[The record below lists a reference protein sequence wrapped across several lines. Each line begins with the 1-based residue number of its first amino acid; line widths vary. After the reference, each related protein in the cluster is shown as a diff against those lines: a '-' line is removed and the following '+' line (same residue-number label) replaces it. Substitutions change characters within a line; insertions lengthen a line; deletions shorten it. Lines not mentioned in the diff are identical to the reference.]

1 MRLMSDLIPQL
12 FDMRALRWNRQR
24 SAASYNKFAF
34 LKDEAALRLADRV
47 DLMRRDFDLC
57 LDLGA
62 HDGRLWQHLAPLGKI
77 RTIVQSDPAAEFSS
91 NFLPNDI
98 THTAAT
104 FAVHDFTSLPFAD
117 KSFDAVFS
125 CLNFHWVDDLPGL
138 FVQIRRLLRPDGLC
152 LVNFLGGDSLHELRA
167 SLIAAEQDITGGF
180 SPRCAPMADIRDVG
194 GLLGRAGLA
203 LPVADSDRLT
213 VNYPNMF
220 RLMRDLRGMGE
231 QNVLLGRLRHPTKR
245 AVFTRAAEIYQDKFG
260 QANGSIPAS
269 FEIITLTG
277 WAPHESQQKPL
288 RPGSARMRLANVVA
302 GHEIT
307 PEVKSS

>member
-1 MRLMSDLIPQL
+1 MRVPIPQL
-12 FDMRALRWNRQR
+12 FDLRALRCNRQR
-24 SAASYNKFAF
+24 AAAGYEKFAF
-34 LKDEAALRLADRV
+34 LKDEAALRLVDRV

-62 HDGRLWQHLAPLGKI
+62 HDGRLSRHLAPLGKI
-77 RTIVQSDPAAEFSS
+77 RTIVQSDPAARFSI
-91 NFLPNDI
+91 NFLPNI
-98 THTAAT
+98 KNHRAAP
-104 FAVHDFTSLPFAD
+104 FAVHDFTTLPFAD
-117 KSFDAVFS
+117 KSFDGIFS

-138 FVQIRRLLRPDGLC
+138 LLQIRHLLRPDGLC
-152 LVNFLGGDSLHELRA
+152 LVNLLGGDSLHELRA
-167 SLIAAEQDITGGF
+167 SLIAAEQDISGGF

-213 VNYPNMF
+213 VNYPNMY
-220 RLMRDLRGMGE
+220 RLMKDLRGMGE

-245 AVFTRAAEIYQDKFG
+245 AVFVRAAEIYQDKFG
-260 QANGSIPAS
+260 LTNGSIPAS

-288 RPGSARMRLANVVA
+288 RPGSARTRLASAVDSD
-302 GHEIT
+302 EIN
-307 PEVKSS
+307 P

>member
-1 MRLMSDLIPQL
+1 MSIKIPQL
-12 FDMRALRWNRQR
+12 FDMSALRWNRQR
-24 SAASYNKFAF
+24 AAASYDKFAF
-34 LKDEAALRLADRV
+34 LKDEAALRLVDRV

-77 RTIVQSDPAAEFSS
+77 RTIVHSDPADKFSN
-91 NFLPNDI
+91 NFSPKNKN
-98 THTAAT
+98 HMAAP
-104 FAVHDFTSLPFAD
+104 FAVHDYTNLPFAD

-125 CLNFHWVDDLPGL
+125 CLSLHWVDDLLGL
-138 FVQIRRLLRPDGLC
+138 LIQIRHLLRPDGLC
-152 LVNFLGGDSLHELRA
+152 LVNLLGGNSLHELRA
-167 SLIAAEQDITGGF
+167 SLIAAEQDISGGF

-231 QNVLLGRLRHPTKR
+231 QNVLLGRIRHPTKR
-245 AVFTRAAEIYQDKFG
+245 AVFERAAEIYQDKFG
-260 QANGSIPAS
+260 LANGSIPAS

-277 WAPHESQQKPL
+277 WAPHESQQRPL
-288 RPGSARMRLANVVA
+288 RPGSARTRLASAV
-302 GHEIT
+302 GSDEIT
-307 PEVKSS
+307 PQVSSL

>member
-1 MRLMSDLIPQL
+1 MSVTIPQL
-12 FDMRALRWNRQR
+12 FDTRALRRNRR
-24 SAASYNKFAF
+24 RAAASFDQFAF
-34 LKDEAALRLADRV
+34 LKDEATLRLVDRV
-47 DLMRRDFDLC
+47 DLIRRDFDLC

-62 HDGRLWQHLAPLGKI
+62 HDGRLWQHLVPLGKI
-77 RTIVQSDPAAEFSS
+77 RAIVQSDPAIEFSN
-91 NFLPNDI
+91 NFFPNNMNGS
-98 THTAAT
+98 AKL

-138 FVQIRRLLRPDGLC
+138 LLQIRRLLRPDGLC
-152 LVNFLGGDSLHELRA
+152 LVNLLGGESLHELRA
-167 SLIAAEQDITGGF
+167 SLIAAEQEITGGF

-245 AVFTRAAEIYQDKFG
+245 AVFLRAAEIYQDKFG
-260 QANGSIPAS
+260 QADGSIPAS

-277 WAPHESQQKPL
+277 WAPHGSQQKPL
-288 RPGSARMRLANVVA
+288 RPGSAKTRLASAV
-302 GHEIT
+302 GTREIT
-307 PEVKSS
+307 P

>member
-1 MRLMSDLIPQL
+1 ME
-12 FDMRALRWNRQR
+12 ALRRNRQR
-24 SAASYNKFAF
+24 AAKSYDKFAF

-47 DLMRRDFDLC
+47 DLMRRDFGLC
-57 LDLGA
+57 LDLGS
-62 HDGRLWQHLAPLGKI
+62 HDGRLWQHLAPLGKV
-77 RTIVQSDPAAEFSS
+77 RTIVQTDPAAKFSNKFS
-91 NFLPNDI
+91 LNNGNPTKVPFV
-98 THTAAT
+98 
-104 FAVHDFTSLPFAD
+104 VHDFVTLPFAD

-138 FVQIRRLLRPDGLC
+138 FIQIRQLLRPDGLC
-152 LVNFLGGDSLHELRA
+152 LVNLLGGDSLKELRA
-167 SLIAAEQDITGGF
+167 SLIAAEQDISGGF

-203 LPVADSDRLT
+203 LSVADSDRLT

-245 AVFTRAAEIYQDKFG
+245 AVFLRAAEIYQNKFG

-288 RPGSARMRLANVVA
+288 RPGSARTRLASAV
-302 GHEIT
+302 GTHEIT
-307 PEVKSS
+307 PETSSL

>member
-1 MRLMSDLIPQL
+1 
-12 FDMRALRWNRQR
+12 MRALRWNRQR
-24 SAASYNKFAF
+24 AAASYDKFAF
-34 LKDEAALRLADRV
+34 LKDEAAIRLADRV
-47 DLMRRDFDLC
+47 ALMRRDFELC

-62 HDGRLWQHLAPLGKI
+62 HDGRLSQHLAPLGKI
-77 RTIVQSDPAAEFSS
+77 RTVVQSDPAAKFSD
-91 NFLPNDI
+91 NFFQNHI
-98 THTAAT
+98 NHRAAP
-104 FAVHDFTSLPFAD
+104 FVVHDFTTLPFAD
-117 KSFDAVFS
+117 KSFDGVFS

-152 LVNFLGGDSLHELRA
+152 LINLLGGESLHELRA

-180 SPRCAPMADIRDVG
+180 SPRCVPMADIRDIG

-231 QNVLLGRLRHPTKR
+231 QNVLFARVRHPTKR
-245 AVFTRAAEIYQDKFG
+245 AVFLRAAEIYQDKFG
-260 QANGSIPAS
+260 QANGSIPAT

-288 RPGSARMRLANVVA
+288 RPGSGRTQLASAVGN
-302 GHEIT
+302 HEIT
-307 PEVKSS
+307 SEGSSL